1 MEFMEVGVRV
11 QLDKL
16 KVSRVDDG
24 FLAGSADEPYLWLI
38 AAKVDGTTIFENSP
52 GTATV
57 AVLSTSAAPGN
68 LGPASQGVEAG
79 RTIAIPKSVGRI
91 DTTLRGTTGGVLT
104 LTQFATLVVAIAALE
119 HDDSRVGDIVDL
131 HDVVITES

>member
-1 MEFMEVGVRV
+1 M

-68 LGPASQGVEAG
+68 LGPASQGVESG

-91 DTTLRGTTGGVLT
+91 DTTLRGTTGGVDI
-104 LTQFATLVVAIAALE
+104 IARLLE
-119 HDDSRVGDIVDL
+119 RRWRWRPGRWRRGRGRRRARWP
-131 HDVVITES
+131 TRRRR